1 MLRWLGRLLLIGL
14 ILAAIGFAASRLL
27 GQDDDFDDFDD
38 IEEGFD
44 YQETPL
50 EIAVPAGDAG
60 GSASAGSASAGGA
73 GAGTGTDGASTA
85 TEPGLQDIKGIGP
98 AYEQRLQALGINSVS
113 ELVSADAGSL
123 SEQLDVVGGRETIE
137 GWLAQARDLT
147 SGGSSSGGSSS
158 DGQDGS
164 QSGTND

>member
-14 ILAAIGFAASRLL
+14 ILAVIGFAASRLL

-50 EIAVPAGDAG
+50 EIAVPAGDTG
-60 GSASAGSASAGGA
+60 GRSASASGA
-73 GAGTGTDGASTA
+73 GDATDGASTSTA
-85 TEPGLQDIKGIGP
+85 PGLQDIKGIGP
-98 AYEQRLQALGINSVS
+98 AYEQRLLALGINSVS
-113 ELVSADAGSL
+113 ELANADAGSL

-137 GWLAQARDLT
+137 GWLDQARDLT
-147 SGGSSSGGSSS
+147 SGGSSSGSQDG
-158 DGQDGS
+158 GQDGG